1 MVKFDL
7 VVAELKEK
15 RNLAL
20 QWEYKN
26 KFQEVVNELKDY
38 HIQKRKDEMLAKE
51 KEEYES
57 SWYGYLMSFFY

>member
-26 KFQEVVNELKDY
+26 KFQEVVSELKDY
-38 HIQKRKDEMLAKE
+38 HIQKRKDERLAKE
-51 KEEYES
+51 KEEYEN
-57 SWYGYLMSFFY
+57 SWYGYFMSFVY